1 MGNFHIATAT
11 AALNILLIPE
21 SVAGSASW
29 EYKQGHVLKGGPWF
43 PSITSVTFKLLP
55 FPFNLELQSCVH
67 EECLISATNT
77 SQGARAASARAFV
90 HSLNILIKYARMY
103 GYEHKRTEAQFATTW
118 KELQQGLPTTGDSGF
133 LLGVSDNK
141 LLLDGI
147 PLETGNAERSFA
159 TLLSTAGLASLHFS
173 KDVTEEDFVRLVRA
187 FTVAGSKAQDVSKQ
201 IKEALSSG
209 THSGTIKINEVKFVA
224 ADPLTGD
231 VSIAAQIAAQT
242 LGPEFKQWLNDPQK
256 LLQLIA
262 AAEGANS
269 GGGPAPAGG
278 VPMVPLGSVPNPPQ
292 ASGKGVWVPEGTPI
306 GMPGGT
312 AAAAAPAWTGGMV
325 PLQEQEVIQA
335 IRLLTRFGQVQQ
347 DPTMKEEDLH
357 KELTETDPNTRLN
370 LQQLL
375 GSLAGQ
381 VSSEEQDTPLLMK
394 AAEHMAIRFAI
405 ERYQKGEV
413 KVNAV
418 HQMMEHMSR
427 QMDSLRS
434 ILKLQEEKMS
444 KAGILVE
451 SHADILDRMFWAE
464 VPEAGKK
471 SVLMS
476 HEAPCVPPRN
486 LRQFVELLLDRDDRQ
501 SATEIL
507 NNYSSCLSARDTEP
521 RRRTAIGLSQ
531 LADLYSRLGGQ
542 PMGQAVRCL
551 SEQLINEKDPELQSL
566 LSAAFVRLSQEA
578 SSSKHYG
585 AVNEVCAGMERISLE
600 RPVLMGDLRPRVGVE
615 NRLPEFI
622 EEALQLDPIPP
633 DMLSV
638 LRRTSQSG
646 AEHLADRFF
655 RCMRRDECD
664 RMIELV
670 HQLGSPILSQL
681 REILRTGQPRQA
693 AGAVGLVSRLDVG
706 TLLELLPAR
715 MPEWNR
721 FYHDI
726 IVRQIA
732 YGAAVDRGRTL
743 LELAEILDPLVL
755 PEAVDEIGMSGDMT
769 ATPPLIAMARPGDT
783 ASRSPYV
790 QLKAIESLG
799 RLKDSEAVAILREIL
814 EAKKTFSWVHHREL
828 RIAAAQALS
837 KTDPRYSSQVLSD
850 SGLETA
856 ELAIAPLDFAPA
868 CPWVRQRRY
877 ERLVLAKTVPAII
890 GSSWGKSR
898 IMIREL
904 SLGGGMGTKE
914 DNLRIGSEADLE
926 ISVGMRAK
934 IRAHVLLRR
943 ARVNEVG
950 FEIVSTDLESRY
962 RLRRLLVDA
971 LNHSPSNKGHEWSGD
986 RKV

>member
-1 MGNFHIATAT
+1 M
-11 AALNILLIPE
+11 
-21 SVAGSASW
+21 
-29 EYKQGHVLKGGPWF
+29 
-43 PSITSVTFKLLP
+43 
-55 FPFNLELQSCVH
+55 
-67 EECLISATNT
+67 
-77 SQGARAASARAFV
+77 

-103 GYEHKRTEAQFATTW
+103 GYEHKRTKAQFETTW
-118 KELQQGLPTTGDSGF
+118 NELKQGLPTTGDAGF

-159 TLLSTAGLASLHFS
+159 TLLTTAGLASLHFS
-173 KDVTEEDFVRLVRA
+173 KDVTEADFVRLVRA
-187 FTVAGSKAQDVSKQ
+187 FTVAGSKAQDVSRQ
-201 IKEALSSG
+201 IKEALGANKPGSG
-209 THSGTIKINEVKFVA
+209 IRINEVKFVA

-262 AAEGANS
+262 AAEGANA
-269 GGGPAPAGG
+269 GGGEQVSTDG
-278 VPMVPLGSVPNPPQ
+278 VPMVPLGSVPNATQ
-292 ASGKGVWVPEGTPI
+292 GKGKGRWVPDCTPI
-306 GMPGGT
+306 GSPGG
-312 AAAAAPAWTGGMV
+312 AAAGAAPAWTGGMV

-335 IRLLTRFGQVQQ
+335 IRLLTRFGQAQQ
-347 DPTMKEEDLH
+347 DPSLREEDLQ

-375 GSLAGQ
+375 GSLA
-381 VSSEEQDTPLLMK
+381 SKAATAEEGDTPLLMK
-394 AAEHMAIRFAI
+394 AAEHMAIRFAL

-427 QMDSLRS
+427 QMDSLRQ

-464 VPEAGKK
+464 VPESGKK
-471 SVLMS
+471 SVLLS

-486 LRQFVELLLDRDDRQ
+486 LRQFVEVLLDRDDKQ

-507 NNYSSCLSARDTEP
+507 NNYSSCLGAREVEP

-531 LADLYSRLGGQ
+531 LADLYARLGGE
-542 PMGQAVRCL
+542 PMGQAIRKL
-551 SEQLINEKDPELQSL
+551 SEHLIHEKDAELQSL

-578 SSSKHYG
+578 SSAKNFG
-585 AVNEVCAGMERISLE
+585 AVNEVCAGMEIISME
-600 RPVLMGDLRPRVGVE
+600 RPVLMSDLRPRVGVE

-622 EEALQLDPIPP
+622 EEAIHLDPIPA

-638 LRRTSQSG
+638 LRRTSHSG

-670 HQLGSPILSQL
+670 KQLGSPVLLQL

-715 MPEWNR
+715 LPEWNR

-726 IVRQIA
+726 VVRQIA
-732 YGAAVDRGRTL
+732 YGAAKDRGRTL
-743 LELAEILDPLVL
+743 LELAEILDALVL
-755 PEAVDEIGMSGDMT
+755 AEAVDEIGMSGDMT
-769 ATPPLIAMARPGDT
+769 ATPPLIAMARSGEA

-799 RLKDSEAVAILREIL
+799 RLKDAEAVATLREIL
-814 EAKKTFSWVHHREL
+814 EAKKTFGFVHHREL
-828 RIAAAQALS
+828 RIAAAQALA

-850 SGLETA
+850 GGLEPA
-856 ELAIAPLDFAPA
+856 EIAIAPLDMAPA

-877 ERLVLAKTVPAII
+877 ERLVLAKTVYGML

-898 IMIREL
+898 IQIREL

-926 ISVGMRAK
+926 ISIGLRSK

-950 FEIVSTDLESRY
+950 FEIVSTDLDSRY
-962 RLRRLLVDA
+962 RLRRMLVEA
-971 LNHSPSNKGHEWSGD
+971 LNHAPQNKDQEWSGE
-986 RKV
+986 RKI

>member
-1 MGNFHIATAT
+1 
-11 AALNILLIPE
+11 
-21 SVAGSASW
+21 
-29 EYKQGHVLKGGPWF
+29 
-43 PSITSVTFKLLP
+43 
-55 FPFNLELQSCVH
+55 
-67 EECLISATNT
+67 
-77 SQGARAASARAFV
+77 
-90 HSLNILIKYARMY
+90 MY
-103 GYEHKRTEAQFATTW
+103 GYEHKRTEMQFETTW
-118 KELQQGLPTTGDSGF
+118 NELQQGLPTTGDSGF
-133 LLGVSDNK
+133 LLGVTDNM

-159 TLLSTAGLASLHFS
+159 TLLTTAGLASLHFS

-187 FTVAGSKAQDVSKQ
+187 FTVAGSKAQDVAKQ
-201 IKEALSSG
+201 IKEALGEAKQGS
-209 THSGTIKINEVKFVA
+209 TIRINEVKFVA

-242 LGPEFKQWLNDPQK
+242 LGPEFRQWLNDPQK

-269 GGGPAPAGG
+269 GGGANASGT
-278 VPMVPLGSVPNPPQ
+278 PMVPLGSAPNGAPGQ
-292 ASGKGVWVPEGTPI
+292 GG
-306 GMPGGT
+306 GGT
-312 AAAAAPAWTGGMV
+312 GTGTAAAPAWTGGTV

-347 DPTMKEEDLH
+347 DPNTKEEDLH
-357 KELTETDPNTRLN
+357 KELSETDPNTRLN

-375 GSLAGQ
+375 GTLAAKATE
-381 VSSEEQDTPLLMK
+381 EEQDTPLLMK
-394 AAEHMAIRFAI
+394 AAEHMAIRFAL

-427 QMDSLRS
+427 QMDSLRQ
-434 ILKLQEEKMS
+434 ILKMQEEKMN

-464 VPEAGKK
+464 VPEAGKR
-471 SVLMS
+471 SVLLS
-476 HEAPCVPPRN
+476 HEAPCVPARN

-501 SATEIL
+501 MASDIL
-507 NNYSSCLSARDTEP
+507 NNYSSCLNAKDNEP

-531 LADLYSRLGGQ
+531 IADLYSRLGGE
-542 PMGQAVRCL
+542 PMGQAIRRL
-551 SEQLINEKDPELQSL
+551 SESIIAEKDPELQSL
-566 LSAAFVRLSQEA
+566 MSAAFVRLSQEA
-578 SSSKHYG
+578 SAAKNYA
-585 AVNEVCAGMERISLE
+585 AVNEVCGGMEKIATE
-600 RPVLMGDLRPRVGVE
+600 RPVLVSDLRARVGVE

-633 DMLSV
+633 DMLQV

-670 HQLGSPILSQL
+670 KELGSPVLMQL
-681 REILRTGQPRQA
+681 REILRMGQARQA
-693 AGAVGLVSRLDVG
+693 SSAVGLVSRLDVT

-715 MPEWNR
+715 LPEWNR
-721 FYHDI
+721 FYHDVV
-726 IVRQIA
+726 VRQIA
-732 YGAAVDRGRTL
+732 YGAAGDRGRTL
-743 LELAEILDPLVL
+743 LELAEVLDPLVL
-755 PEAVDEIGMSGDMT
+755 PEAVDEIGMSGDMSSV
-769 ATPPLIAMARPGDT
+769 PPLIAMAQPGEA

-799 RLKDSEAVAILREIL
+799 RLKDAEAVATLREIL
-814 EAKKTFSWVHHREL
+814 ETKKRFGWIHHKEL

-837 KTDPRYSSQVLSD
+837 KTDPRYSSQVMQD
-850 SGLETA
+850 SGFEPA
-856 ELAIAPLDFAPA
+856 ELAIAPLDMAPA

-877 ERLVLAKTVPAII
+877 ERLVLAKTVSGVI

-926 ISVGMRAK
+926 ISLGMRSK
-934 IRAHVLLRR
+934 IKAHVLLRR

-950 FEIVSTDLESRY
+950 FEIVNTDLESRY
-962 RLRRLLVDA
+962 KLRRLLVEA
-971 LNHSPSNKGHEWSGD
+971 LNFAAKNKPQEWTGERS
-986 RKV
+986 K

>member
-1 MGNFHIATAT
+1 
-11 AALNILLIPE
+11 
-21 SVAGSASW
+21 
-29 EYKQGHVLKGGPWF
+29 
-43 PSITSVTFKLLP
+43 
-55 FPFNLELQSCVH
+55 
-67 EECLISATNT
+67 
-77 SQGARAASARAFV
+77 
-90 HSLNILIKYARMY
+90 MY
-103 GYEHKRTEAQFATTW
+103 GYDHKRTEAQFEITW
-118 KELQQGLPTTGDSGF
+118 NELQQGLPTTGDSGF

-159 TLLSTAGLASLHFS
+159 QLLNTAGLASLHFS
-173 KDVTEEDFVRLVRA
+173 KDVTIEDFTRLVRA
-187 FTVAGSKAQDVSKQ
+187 FTVAGSKAQDISKQ
-201 IKEALSSG
+201 IKEALGAGIGKLGS
-209 THSGTIKINEVKFVA
+209 TIKINEVKFVA

-262 AAEGANS
+262 AAEGANA
-269 GGGPAPAGG
+269 GGGGQGAPGG
-278 VPMVPLGSVPNPPQ
+278 VPMVPLGSAPNAVPGAAQ
-292 ASGKGVWVPEGTPI
+292 GAGAGT
-306 GMPGGT
+306 G
-312 AAAAAPAWTGGMV
+312 AAPVWTGGMV

-347 DPTMKEEDLH
+347 DPNVKEEDIH

-375 GSLAGQ
+375 GSLAAKAT
-381 VSSEEQDTPLLMK
+381 SEEEDTPLLMK
-394 AAEHMAIRFAI
+394 AAEHMAIRFAL
-405 ERYQKGEV
+405 ERYQKGEI

-427 QMDSLRS
+427 QMDSLRQ
-434 ILKLQEEKMS
+434 ILKLQEDKMS

-464 VPEAGKK
+464 VPESGKK

-476 HEAPCVPPRN
+476 NEAPCVPPRN
-486 LRQFVELLLDRDDRQ
+486 LRQFVEVLLERDDKQ
-501 SATEIL
+501 SASDIL
-507 NNYSSCLSARDTEP
+507 NNYSGCLSAKETEP

-531 LADLYSRLGGQ
+531 LADLYARLGGQ
-542 PMGQAVRCL
+542 PMGQAIRKL
-551 SEQLINEKDPELQSL
+551 SEQLIAEKDAELQSL
-566 LSAAFVRLSQEA
+566 FSAAFVRLSQEA
-578 SSSKHYG
+578 SAAKNYA
-585 AVNEVCAGMERISLE
+585 AVNEVCAGMELVSVE
-600 RPVLMGDLRPRVGVE
+600 RPVLMADLRPRVGVE

-622 EEALQLDPIPP
+622 EEALHQEPIPA
-633 DMLSV
+633 DLLSV
-638 LRRTSQSG
+638 LRRTCHAG

-664 RMIELV
+664 SMIELV
-670 HQLGSPILSQL
+670 KELGTPVLAQL

-693 AGAVGLVSRLDVG
+693 SGAVGLVSRLDVG
-706 TLLELLPAR
+706 TLLELLPVR
-715 MPEWNR
+715 LPEWNR
-721 FYHDI
+721 FYHDVV
-726 IVRQIA
+726 VRQIA
-732 YGAAVDRGRTL
+732 YGAATDRGRTL
-743 LELAEILDPLVL
+743 LELAEVLDPLVL

-769 ATPPLIAMARPGDT
+769 STPPLIAMARPGDA
-783 ASRSPYV
+783 ASRSPFV

-799 RLKDSEAVAILREIL
+799 RLKDSESVATLREIL
-814 EAKKTFSWVHHREL
+814 ETKKTFGWVHHREL

-850 SGLETA
+850 SGLEPA
-856 ELAIAPLDFAPA
+856 ELAIAPLDMAPA

-877 ERLVLAKTVPAII
+877 ERMVLAKTVSAII

-898 IMIREL
+898 IQIREL

-926 ISVGMRAK
+926 ISLGMRSK

-950 FEIVSTDLESRY
+950 FEIVNTDLESRY
-962 RLRRLLVDA
+962 RLRRLLVEA
-971 LNHSPSNKGHEWSGD
+971 LNHAPQNKGQDWGGD

>member
-1 MGNFHIATAT
+1 
-11 AALNILLIPE
+11 
-21 SVAGSASW
+21 
-29 EYKQGHVLKGGPWF
+29 
-43 PSITSVTFKLLP
+43 
-55 FPFNLELQSCVH
+55 
-67 EECLISATNT
+67 
-77 SQGARAASARAFV
+77 
-90 HSLNILIKYARMY
+90 MY
-103 GYEHKRTEAQFATTW
+103 GYDHKRTEAQFETTW
-118 KELQQGLPTTGDSGF
+118 KELQNALPANGDSGL

-173 KDVTEEDFVRLVRA
+173 KETTEEDFIRLVRA

-201 IKEALSSG
+201 IKEALGAGKQNS
-209 THSGTIKINEVKFVA
+209 TIKINEVKFVA
-224 ADPLTGD
+224 ADPMTGD

-262 AAEGANS
+262 AAEGANA
-269 GGGPAPAGG
+269 GGGGGGGGGGQGAGTG
-278 VPMVPLGSVPNPPQ
+278 VPMVPLGSVPNGLRG
-292 ASGKGVWVPEGTPI
+292 SGKGVWVPEGTPI
-306 GMPGGT
+306 GTPGGT
-312 AAAAAPAWTGGMV
+312 AAGAAPAWTGGVV

-347 DPTMKEEDLH
+347 DPSAKEEELQ
-357 KELTETDPNTRLN
+357 KELIETDPNTRLN

-375 GSLAGQ
+375 GSLAAKAT
-381 VSSEEQDTPLLMK
+381 EQQQEDTPLLMK
-394 AAEHMAIRFAI
+394 AAEHMAIRFAL
-405 ERYQKGEV
+405 ERYQKGEI

-427 QMDSLRS
+427 QMDSLRQ
-434 ILKLQEEKMS
+434 ILKMQEDKMS

-451 SHADILDRMFWAE
+451 SHADILDRMFWSE
-464 VPEAGKK
+464 VPESGKK
-471 SVLMS
+471 SVLLS

-486 LRQFVELLLDRDDRQ
+486 LRQFVEVLLDREDNQ
-501 SATEIL
+501 TAAEIL
-507 NNYSSCLSARDTEP
+507 NNYSGCLSAKDAEP

-531 LADLYSRLGGQ
+531 LADLYARLGGQ
-542 PMGQAVRCL
+542 TMGQAIHKL
-551 SEQLINEKDPELQSL
+551 SEQLVAEKDAELQSM

-578 SSSKHYG
+578 SAAKNYA
-585 AVNEVCAGMERISLE
+585 AVNEVCAGMELVGVQ
-600 RPVLMGDLRPRVGVE
+600 RPLLMNDLRPRVGVE

-622 EEALQLDPIPP
+622 EEALRQETLAP
-633 DMLSV
+633 DLLGV
-638 LRRTSQSG
+638 LRRTTQAG

-670 HQLGSPILSQL
+670 TQMGSPALSQL

-693 AGAVGLVSRLDVG
+693 ASAVGLVSRLDVR
-706 TLLELLPAR
+706 TLLELLPVR
-715 MPEWNR
+715 LPEWNR

-726 IVRQIA
+726 VVRQIA
-732 YGAAVDRGRTL
+732 YGAAPDRGRTL
-743 LELAEILDPLVL
+743 LELAEVLDPLVL
-755 PEAVDEIGMSGDMT
+755 AEAVDEIGMSGDLT
-769 ATPPLIAMARPGDT
+769 AAPPLIAMAKPGNA
-783 ASRSPYV
+783 ASRSAFV

-799 RLKDSEAVAILREIL
+799 RLKDAEAVPTLREIL
-814 EAKKTFSWVHHREL
+814 EAKKTFGWVHHREL

-837 KTDPRYSSQVLSD
+837 KTDPRYSSQVLAD
-850 SGLETA
+850 SGLEPA
-856 ELAIAPLDFAPA
+856 ELAIAPLDMAPA

-877 ERLVLAKTVPAII
+877 ERMVLSKTVAATI

-898 IMIREL
+898 IMIHEL

-914 DNLRIGSEADLE
+914 DNLRIGAEADLE
-926 ISVGMRAK
+926 ISMGMRSK
-934 IRAHVLLRR
+934 LRAHVLLRR

-950 FEIVSTDLESRY
+950 FEIVDTDLESRY
-962 RLRRLLVDA
+962 RLRRLLVEA
-971 LNHSPSNKGHEWSGD
+971 MNRVPQNKGQEWGGE

>member
-1 MGNFHIATAT
+1 
-11 AALNILLIPE
+11 
-21 SVAGSASW
+21 
-29 EYKQGHVLKGGPWF
+29 
-43 PSITSVTFKLLP
+43 
-55 FPFNLELQSCVH
+55 
-67 EECLISATNT
+67 
-77 SQGARAASARAFV
+77 
-90 HSLNILIKYARMY
+90 MY
-103 GYEHKRTEAQFATTW
+103 GPEHKRTEAQFETTW
-118 KELQQGLPTTGDSGF
+118 NELQSALPSGGF

-147 PLETGNAERSFA
+147 PLESGQAEKSFA
-159 TLLSTAGLASLHFS
+159 TLLTTAGLASLHFS
-173 KDVTEEDFVRLVRA
+173 KEVTEEDFVRLVRA
-187 FTVAGSKAQDVSKQ
+187 FTVAGSKATDVAKQ
-201 IKEALSSG
+201 IKEALGGKQGS
-209 THSGTIKINEVKFVA
+209 IKINEVKFVA

-262 AAEGANS
+262 AAEGASS
-269 GGGPAPAGG
+269 GGGKAGDG
-278 VPMVPLGSVPNPPQ
+278 TPMVPLGSVPNIPL
-292 ASGKGVWVPEGTPI
+292 GKGGGSGTGAGNGP
-306 GMPGGT
+306 GTGGSGAGGGT
-312 AAAAAPAWTGGMV
+312 GVGGFGPSVGTGRAATGTGVAPAWSGGMV
-325 PLQEQEVIQA
+325 PLQEREVIQA

-347 DPTMKEEDLH
+347 DPSVKEEELQ
-357 KELTETDPNTRLN
+357 KEITETDPNTRVN

-375 GSLAGQ
+375 GSLAARA
-381 VSSEEQDTPLLMK
+381 SSETEDTPLLMK
-394 AAEHMAIRFAI
+394 AAEHMAIRFAL

-427 QMDSLRS
+427 QMDSLRQ
-434 ILKLQEEKMS
+434 ILKIQEEKMN

-471 SVLMS
+471 SVLLS

-486 LRQFVELLLDRDDRQ
+486 LRQFVESLLERDDKQ
-501 SATEIL
+501 LAADIL
-507 NNYSSCLSARDTEP
+507 NNYSGCLSAKDLEP

-531 LADLYSRLGGQ
+531 IADLYARLGGQ
-542 PMGQAVRCL
+542 PMAQAVRKL
-551 SEQLINEKDPELQSL
+551 TEQIIAEKDTEMQSL
-566 LSAAFVRLSQEA
+566 LSAAFVRLSQE
-578 SSSKHYG
+578 SSAAKNY
-585 AVNEVCAGMERISLE
+585 AAINEVCAGMELISVE
-600 RPVLMGDLRPRVGVE
+600 RPVLMNDLRPRVGVE

-622 EEALQLDPIPP
+622 EEAIRVHPVPADL
-633 DMLSV
+633 LSV
-638 LRRTSQSG
+638 LRRTSQAG

-664 RMIELV
+664 NMIELV
-670 HQLGSPILSQL
+670 KELGSPVLLQL

-693 AGAVGLVSRLDVG
+693 SGAVGLISRLDVG
-706 TLLELLPAR
+706 TLLELLPVR
-715 MPEWNR
+715 LPEWNR

-726 IVRQIA
+726 AVRQIA
-732 YGAAVDRGRTL
+732 YGAAADRGRTL
-743 LELAEILDPLVL
+743 LDLAEVLDPVVL
-755 PEAVDEIGMSGDMT
+755 PEAVDEIGMSGDLT
-769 ATPPLIAMARPGDT
+769 AAPPLIAMAKPGDA
-783 ASRSPYV
+783 ASRSPFV

-799 RLKDSEAVAILREIL
+799 RLKDSEAVNTLREIL
-814 EAKKTFSWVHHREL
+814 ESKKTFGWTYHREL

-837 KTDPRYSSQVLSD
+837 KTDPRYSSQVMQD
-850 SGLETA
+850 SGLEAA
-856 ELAIAPLDFAPA
+856 ELAIAPLDMAPA

-877 ERLVLAKTVPAII
+877 ERMILAKTVAGTI
-890 GSSWGKSR
+890 GSSWGKSK

-926 ISVGMRAK
+926 ISLGMRSK

-950 FEIVSTDLESRY
+950 FEIVNTDLESRY
-962 RLRRLLVDA
+962 KLRRLLIEA
-971 LNHSPSNKGHEWSGD
+971 LNAAPQGKAHEWGGE

>member
-1 MGNFHIATAT
+1 
-11 AALNILLIPE
+11 
-21 SVAGSASW
+21 
-29 EYKQGHVLKGGPWF
+29 
-43 PSITSVTFKLLP
+43 
-55 FPFNLELQSCVH
+55 
-67 EECLISATNT
+67 
-77 SQGARAASARAFV
+77 
-90 HSLNILIKYARMY
+90 MY
-103 GYEHKRTEAQFATTW
+103 GYDHKRTEAQFETTW
-118 KELQQGLPTTGDSGF
+118 NELQSALPSGGF

-147 PLETGNAERSFA
+147 PLESGQAEKSFA
-159 TLLSTAGLASLHFS
+159 TLLTTAGLASLHFS

-187 FTVAGSKAQDVSKQ
+187 FTVAGSKATDVAKQ
-201 IKEALSSG
+201 IKEALASAKSG
-209 THSGTIKINEVKFVA
+209 SIKINEVKFVA

-262 AAEGANS
+262 AAEGATS
-269 GGGPAPAGG
+269 GGGKGTG
-278 VPMVPLGSVPNPPQ
+278 DGSPMVPLGSVPNLG
-292 ASGKGVWVPEGTPI
+292 SGKGAGAGT
-306 GMPGGT
+306 GGGGT
-312 AAAAAPAWTGGMV
+312 GTGTGAGTGTGTGVAPAWKGGMI

-347 DPTMKEEDLH
+347 DPTIREEDIQ
-357 KELTETDPNTRLN
+357 KELAETDPNTRLS

-375 GSLAGQ
+375 GSLAARA
-381 VSSEEQDTPLLMK
+381 SSGEEQDTPLLMR
-394 AAEHMAIRFAI
+394 AAEHMAIRFAL

-427 QMDSLRS
+427 QMDSLRQ

-471 SVLMS
+471 SVLLS

-486 LRQFVELLLDRDDRQ
+486 LRQFVELLLERDDKQ
-501 SATEIL
+501 LASDIL
-507 NNYSSCLSARDTEP
+507 NNYSTCLAAKDLEP

-531 LADLYSRLGGQ
+531 IADLYARLGGQ
-542 PMGQAVRCL
+542 PMAQAVRKL
-551 SEQLINEKDPELQSL
+551 SEQIIAEKDNEMQSL
-566 LSAAFVRLSQEA
+566 LSAAFVRLSQE
-578 SSSKHYG
+578 SSAAKNYA
-585 AVNEVCAGMERISLE
+585 AVNEVCAGLELISVE
-600 RPVLMGDLRPRVGVE
+600 RPVLMSDLRPRVGVE

-622 EEALQLDPIPP
+622 EEAIRVEPVPADL
-633 DMLSV
+633 LSV
-638 LRRTSQSG
+638 LRRTSQAG

-664 RMIELV
+664 HMIELV
-670 HQLGSPILSQL
+670 KNLGSPILLQL

-693 AGAVGLVSRLDVG
+693 SGGVGLISRLDVG
-706 TLLELLPAR
+706 TLLELLPVR
-715 MPEWNR
+715 LPEWNR

-726 IVRQIA
+726 VVRQIA
-732 YGAAVDRGRTL
+732 YGAAADRGRTL
-743 LELAEILDPLVL
+743 LELAEVLDPLVL

-769 ATPPLIAMARPGDT
+769 AVPPLIAMAKPGDA
-783 ASRSPYV
+783 ASRSPYI

-799 RLKDSEAVAILREIL
+799 RLKDAESVAILREIV
-814 EAKKTFSWVHHREL
+814 EAKKTFGWVYHREL
-828 RIAAAQALS
+828 RIAAAQALA
-837 KTDPRYSSQVLSD
+837 KTDPRYGTQVMSD
-850 SGLETA
+850 SGLEPS
-856 ELAIAPLDFAPA
+856 ELAIAPLDMAPA

-877 ERLVLAKTVPAII
+877 ERLVLAKTVSGTI
-890 GSSWGKSR
+890 GSSWGKSK

-926 ISVGMRAK
+926 ISLGMRSK
-934 IRAHVLLRR
+934 VRAHVLLRR

-950 FEIVSTDLESRY
+950 FEIVNTDLESRY
-962 RLRRLLVDA
+962 KLRRLLVEA
-971 LNHSPSNKGHEWSGD
+971 LNSAPQNKAHEWGGE

>member
-1 MGNFHIATAT
+1 
-11 AALNILLIPE
+11 
-21 SVAGSASW
+21 
-29 EYKQGHVLKGGPWF
+29 
-43 PSITSVTFKLLP
+43 
-55 FPFNLELQSCVH
+55 
-67 EECLISATNT
+67 
-77 SQGARAASARAFV
+77 
-90 HSLNILIKYARMY
+90 MY
-103 GYEHKRTEAQFATTW
+103 GYDHKRTEAQFEITW
-118 KELQQGLPTTGDSGF
+118 NELQHGLPTTGDAGF

-159 TLLSTAGLASLHFS
+159 TLLTTAGLASLHFS
-173 KDVTEEDFVRLVRA
+173 KDVTVEDFTRLVRA
-187 FTVAGSKAQDVSKQ
+187 FTVAGSKATDVAKQ
-201 IKEALSSG
+201 IKDALGAGKPGS
-209 THSGTIKINEVKFVA
+209 TIKINEVKFVA

-269 GGGPAPAGG
+269 GGGQGAPG
-278 VPMVPLGSVPNPPQ
+278 VPMVPLGSVPNFG
-292 ASGKGVWVPEGTPI
+292 SGGGS
-306 GMPGGT
+306 GGGT
-312 AAAAAPAWTGGMV
+312 GGSGGGGTSGGGTGGGGTGTGGGNGRGTGGGGTGTGGGGGGTGTGVAPAWTGGMV

-347 DPTMKEEDLH
+347 DPAIKEEDLQ
-357 KELTETDPNTRLN
+357 KELTQTDPNTRLN

-375 GSLAGQ
+375 GSLAAKAATA
-381 VSSEEQDTPLLMK
+381 EEEDTPLLMK
-394 AAEHMAIRFAI
+394 AAEHMAIRFAL
-405 ERYQKGEV
+405 ERYQKGEI

-427 QMDSLRS
+427 QMASLRQ
-434 ILKLQEEKMS
+434 ILKMQEEKMN

-464 VPEAGKK
+464 VPESGKK
-471 SVLMS
+471 SVLLS

-486 LRQFVELLLDRDDRQ
+486 VRQFVEVLMEREDTQ
-501 SATEIL
+501 AAAEIL
-507 NNYSSCLSARDTEP
+507 NNYSSCLSARDAES
-521 RRRTAIGLSQ
+521 RRKAAIGLSQ
-531 LADLYSRLGGQ
+531 LADLYARLGGQ
-542 PMGQAVRCL
+542 PMAQAIRKL
-551 SEQLINEKDPELQSL
+551 SEQLISDKDPELQSL
-566 LSAAFVRLSQEA
+566 MSAAFVRLSQEA
-578 SSSKHYG
+578 SAAKNYA
-585 AVNEVCAGMERISLE
+585 AVNEVCAGIELVSVE
-600 RPVLMGDLRPRVGVE
+600 RPVLMSDLRPRVGVE

-622 EEALQLDPIPP
+622 EEALRADPVPA
-633 DMLSV
+633 DLLSV
-638 LRRTSQSG
+638 LRRTSHAG

-670 HQLGSPILSQL
+670 KSLGSPILVQL

-693 AGAVGLVSRLDVG
+693 SSAVGLVSRLDVS

-715 MPEWNR
+715 LPEWNR

-726 IVRQIA
+726 VVRQIA
-732 YGAAVDRGRTL
+732 YGAAPDRGRTL
-743 LELAEILDPLVL
+743 LELAEVIDGVVL
-755 PEAVDEIGMSGDMT
+755 PEAVDEIGMSNDIT
-769 ATPPLIAMARPGDT
+769 AAPPLLAMARPGDA
-783 ASRSPYV
+783 ASRSPFV

-799 RLKDSEAVAILREIL
+799 RLRDPESVATLRDIL
-814 EAKKTFSWVHHREL
+814 EAKKTFGYVHHREL

-837 KTDPRYSSQVLSD
+837 KTDPRYSSQVMSD
-850 SGLETA
+850 SGLEAA
-856 ELAIAPLDFAPA
+856 ELAIAPLDTAPA

-877 ERLVLAKTVPAII
+877 ERLILAKTVNATI

-898 IMIREL
+898 IQIREL

-926 ISVGMRAK
+926 ISLGMRSK

-950 FEIVSTDLESRY
+950 FEIVNIDLESRY
-962 RLRRLLVDA
+962 RLRRLLVEA
-971 LNHSPSNKGHEWSGD
+971 LDHAPQNKGQEWHGE
-986 RKV
+986 RKL

>member
-1 MGNFHIATAT
+1 VQICVYEE
-11 AALNILLIPE
+11 L
-21 SVAGSASW
+21 
-29 EYKQGHVLKGGPWF
+29 
-43 PSITSVTFKLLP
+43 SITPS
-55 FPFNLELQSCVH
+55 N
-67 EECLISATNT
+67 ID
-77 SQGARAASARAFV
+77 QGARAASARAFV

-103 GYEHKRTEAQFATTW
+103 GNEHKRTEAQFETTW
-118 KELQQGLPTTGDSGF
+118 NELQAALPSGGF
-133 LLGVSDNK
+133 LLGVTDNK

-147 PLETGNAERSFA
+147 PLESGQAEKSFA
-159 TLLSTAGLASLHFS
+159 TLLTTAGLASLHFS
-173 KDVTEEDFVRLVRA
+173 KEVTEEDFVRLVRA
-187 FTVAGSKAQDVSKQ
+187 FTVSGSKAADVAKQ
-201 IKEALSSG
+201 IKEALGAGKQGS
-209 THSGTIKINEVKFVA
+209 TIKINEVKFVA

-262 AAEGANS
+262 AAEGASS
-269 GGGPAPAGG
+269 GGGGKTAVDGT
-278 VPMVPLGSVPNPPQ
+278 PMVPMGSVPNSPRGQ
-292 ASGKGVWVPEGTPI
+292 
-306 GMPGGT
+306 
-312 AAAAAPAWTGGMV
+312 AAAGGQTAGTGTGAAPAWTGGMV

-347 DPTMKEEDLH
+347 DASIKEEDIQ
-357 KELTETDPNTRLN
+357 KELSETDPNTRLN

-375 GSLAGQ
+375 GSLA
-381 VSSEEQDTPLLMK
+381 SKAASADEEETPLLMK
-394 AAEHMAIRFAI
+394 AAEHMAIRFAL

-427 QMDSLRS
+427 QMDSLRQ

-471 SVLMS
+471 SVLLS

-486 LRQFVELLLDRDDRQ
+486 LRQFVELLLDRDDKQ
-501 SATEIL
+501 LASDIL
-507 NNYSSCLSARDTEP
+507 NNYSGCLSAKEIEP

-531 LADLYSRLGGQ
+531 IADLYARLGGQ
-542 PMGQAVRCL
+542 PMAQAVRKL
-551 SEQLINEKDPELQSL
+551 SEQIIAEKDTEMQSL
-566 LSAAFVRLSQEA
+566 LSAAFVRLSQE
-578 SSSKHYG
+578 SSAAKNYA
-585 AVNEVCAGMERISLE
+585 AVNEVCAGMELISVE
-600 RPVLMGDLRPRVGVE
+600 RPVLMADLRARVGVE

-622 EEALQLDPIPP
+622 EEAIHMEPVPP
-633 DMLSV
+633 DMLNV

-670 HQLGSPILSQL
+670 KELGSPVLLQL

-693 AGAVGLVSRLDVG
+693 SSAVGLVSRLDVA
-706 TLLELLPAR
+706 TLLELLPTR

-726 IVRQIA
+726 VVRQIA
-732 YGAAVDRGRTL
+732 YGAAADRGRTL
-743 LELAEILDPLVL
+743 LELAEILDPFVL
-755 PEAVDEIGMSGDMT
+755 PEAVDEIGMSSDMT
-769 ATPPLIAMARPGDT
+769 AAVPLIAMAKPGDA
-783 ASRSPYV
+783 ASRSPFV

-799 RLKDSEAVAILREIL
+799 RLKDVEAVNTLREIV
-814 EAKKTFSWVHHREL
+814 EAKKTFGWVYHKEL

-837 KTDPRYSSQVLSD
+837 KTDPRYSSQVMSD
-850 SGLETA
+850 SGLEPA
-856 ELAIAPLDFAPA
+856 ELAIAPLDMAPA
-868 CPWVRQRRY
+868 CPWVRQRRS
-877 ERLVLAKTVPAII
+877 ERLVLAKTVMGTI

-914 DNLRIGSEADLE
+914 DNLRIGSEAELE
-926 ISVGMRAK
+926 ISLGMRSK

-962 RLRRLLVDA
+962 RLRRLLVEA
-971 LNHSPSNKGHEWSGD
+971 LNSTPKDKAKEWSGE

>member
-1 MGNFHIATAT
+1 M
-11 AALNILLIPE
+11 
-21 SVAGSASW
+21 
-29 EYKQGHVLKGGPWF
+29 
-43 PSITSVTFKLLP
+43 
-55 FPFNLELQSCVH
+55 
-67 EECLISATNT
+67 TNT

-103 GYEHKRTEAQFATTW
+103 GFDHKRTEAQFETTW
-118 KELQQGLPTTGDSGF
+118 NELQQGLPTTGDAGF

-147 PLETGNAERSFA
+147 PLETGNSERSFA

-187 FTVAGSKAQDVSKQ
+187 FTIAGSKAQDVSKQ
-201 IKEALSSG
+201 IKEALGANKPGS
-209 THSGTIKINEVKFVA
+209 TIRINEVKFVA

-262 AAEGANS
+262 AAEGANAS
-269 GGGPAPAGG
+269 GATADGG
-278 VPMVPLGSVPNPPQ
+278 PMVPLGSVPNAPRG
-292 ASGKGVWVPEGTPI
+292 AGKGRWVADDAA
-306 GMPGGT
+306 GG
-312 AAAAAPAWTGGMV
+312 AATGAAPAWTGGMV
-325 PLQEQEVIQA
+325 PLQEEEVVQA

-347 DPTMKEEDLH
+347 DPNVKEEDLQR
-357 KELTETDPNTRLN
+357 ELTETDPNTRLN

-375 GSLAGQ
+375 GSLAAKATTA
-381 VSSEEQDTPLLMK
+381 EEEDTPLLMK
-394 AAEHMAIRFAI
+394 AAEHMAIRFAL

-427 QMDSLRS
+427 QMDSLRQ

-464 VPEAGKK
+464 VPESGKK
-471 SVLMS
+471 SVLLS

-486 LRQFVELLLDRDDRQ
+486 LRQFVEVLLDRDDKQ
-501 SATEIL
+501 GATEIL
-507 NNYSSCLSARDTEP
+507 NNYSSCLGAKEMEP

-531 LADLYSRLGGQ
+531 LADLYSRLGGE
-542 PMGQAVRCL
+542 PMGQAIRKL
-551 SEQLINEKDPELQSL
+551 AEHLIHEKDAELQSL
-566 LSAAFVRLSQEA
+566 FSAAFVRLSQEA
-578 SSSKHYG
+578 SSAKNYG
-585 AVNEVCAGMERISLE
+585 AVNEVCAGMEMISIE
-600 RPVLMGDLRPRVGVE
+600 RPVLMSDLRPRVGVE

-622 EEALQLDPIPP
+622 EEAIHLDPIPA

-638 LRRTSQSG
+638 LRRTSHTG

-670 HQLGSPILSQL
+670 KELGSPVLLQL

-693 AGAVGLVSRLDVG
+693 SSVVGLVSRLDVG
-706 TLLELLPAR
+706 TLLELLPTR
-715 MPEWNR
+715 LPEWNR

-726 IVRQIA
+726 VVRQIA
-732 YGAAVDRGRTL
+732 YGAAADRGRTL

-769 ATPPLIAMARPGDT
+769 ATPPLIAMARPGET
-783 ASRSPYV
+783 ASRSPFV
-790 QLKAIESLG
+790 QLKAVESLG
-799 RLKDSEAVAILREIL
+799 RLKDPDAVATLREIV
-814 EAKKTFSWVHHREL
+814 ETKKTFGFVHHREL
-828 RIAAAQALS
+828 RIAAAQALA

-850 SGLETA
+850 SGLEPA
-856 ELAIAPLDFAPA
+856 EMAIAPLDMAPA

-877 ERLVLAKTVPAII
+877 ERLVLARTVYGIL

-898 IMIREL
+898 IHIREL

-926 ISVGMRAK
+926 ISIGLRSK

-962 RLRRLLVDA
+962 RLRRLLVEA
-971 LNHSPSNKGHEWSGD
+971 LNHAPQGKGQEWGGE
-986 RKV
+986 RKI